1 MKAYWDILRELR
13 EDHDLTQAEV
23 AAVVGTTQQVYYRYE
38 KGGTRCRCI
47 ICAHYALITTSA
59 PTTFS
64 ACQRDCAGRA
74 EAFPRKFPVR
84 LHIGAKG
91 AQTKRGKRA
100 KTFSGGRIK

>member
-13 EDHDLTQAEV
+13 EDHDLTQAQI
-23 AAVVGTTQQVYYRYE
+23 AAVIGTTQ
-38 KGGTRCRCI
+38 
-47 ICAHYALITTSA
+47 YALITTSA